1 MTTVS
6 VPDSQTDTVV
16 ILYSAYIAQAYTAG
30 LSLQRF
36 LLLHIG
42 DMMFFL
48 ISSKN

>member
-1 MTTVS
+1 MTEVS
-6 VPDSQTDTVV
+6 VWESGTDTAV

-30 LSLQRF
+30 LSLKSF